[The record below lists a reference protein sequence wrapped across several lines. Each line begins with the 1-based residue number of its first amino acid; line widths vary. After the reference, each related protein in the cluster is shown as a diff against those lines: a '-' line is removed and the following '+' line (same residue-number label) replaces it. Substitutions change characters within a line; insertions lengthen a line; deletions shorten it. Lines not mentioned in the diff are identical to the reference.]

1 MEGANESKLKGMKE
15 EEDRGDDKRCDP
27 MGKAKEVI
35 RDSLPLLSNKMMMRR
50 IRARRVMLLN
60 TLMIFL
66 LFLDRLT
73 LLILPLNSYNRD
85 LAN

>member
-35 RDSLPLLSNKMMMRR
+35 RDSLPFKKSDV
-50 IRARRVMLLN
+50 AQHS
-60 TLMIFL
+60 
-66 LFLDRLT
+66 DD
-73 LLILPLNSYNRD
+73 ILAFSRSVNATDSSLE
-85 LAN
+85 